1 MSFILDA
8 LRKAERDR
16 NLGQA
21 PRMEDVALAPETA
34 PGTTPAPAKRPL
46 RWLIALALMLIAAA
60 IAVSAWRQR
69 HPQTKLESP
78 VADGIVTATVRG
90 PAPVDRS
97 PAETP
102 VPSRPAAAPAAPS
115 SSTAPALP
123 DDEVLNSFDDLE
135 AVSTG
140 DAAQAG
146 IADGRAPVD
155 ASIDREPPVDFIA
168 RAPDAASDR
177 PIVEPAEPP
186 SAAPTA
192 AVEAAASA
200 SADDSL
206 SLPAVPLS
214 DMPSDYR
221 RDFPALSVEVHV
233 WDGEP
238 SRRFVLIGGKRYVEG
253 QSLAEGPQLLQI
265 TQDGLVLEYRGSR
278 VAYSLQ

>member
-1 MSFILDA
+1 
-8 LRKAERDR
+8 
-16 NLGQA
+16 
-21 PRMEDVALAPETA
+21 
-34 PGTTPAPAKRPL
+34 
-46 RWLIALALMLIAAA
+46 
-60 IAVSAWRQR
+60 
-69 HPQTKLESP
+69 
-78 VADGIVTATVRG
+78 
-90 PAPVDRS
+90 
-97 PAETP
+97 
-102 VPSRPAAAPAAPS
+102 
-115 SSTAPALP
+115 LP

-135 AVSTG
+135 AVSPD

-253 QSLAEGPQLLQI
+253 QPLAEGPQLLQI